1 MRFGTHLLVA
11 TVLVSTGTTPAMAQE
26 DGLRAKSVQTN
37 RGRVVLPATATLDAH
52 AVGRI
57 LNSLDETDFVRGF
70 PNGFPFRRRVT
81 ISLAVEWPNPIADA
95 WSRPAQAL
103 IVLPLSTALAWDDGK
118 LRRIMRH
125 ELAHLGLAAY
135 LEYRTIPQWFD
146 EGFAEWSAG
155 GLTCEGSWRIWIEV
169 QRRGESGVAW
179 PQQNETGS
187 GLDDRLAYDLYS
199 TFVEYLDTAW
209 VGVVSSGALLSSV
222 KEHGLNGA
230 FREALGTDLG
240 SLVEGWRM
248 YVAQRFAAEPACGPG
263 DLKLGE
269 RLTG

>member
-1 MRFGTHLLVA
+1 MRIRHALLA
-11 TVLVSTGTTPAMAQE
+11 AAVLVSTGTTAAVAQE
-26 DGLRAKSVQTN
+26 DGLRTKSVQTK
-37 RGRVVLPATATLDAH
+37 RGRVVFPATATLDPR

-57 LNSLDETDFVRGF
+57 LDSLDEADVVRGF

-81 ISLAVEWPNPIADA
+81 ISLAVEWPNPNADG

-103 IVLPLSTALAWDDGK
+103 IVLPLSMALAWDDGK

-155 GLTCEGSWRIWIEV
+155 GLTCEGSWRIWIEA
-169 QRRGESGVAW
+169 QRRGETGVAW
-179 PQQNETGS
+179 PQQNGTGS

-199 TFVEYLDTAW
+199 TFVEYLDTTW
-209 VGVVSSGALLSSV
+209 VGIVSSGALLSSV

-230 FREALGTDLG
+230 FREALGTDLR
-240 SLVEGWRM
+240 SLLDGWRM
-248 YVAQRFAAEPACGPG
+248 YVAQRFATEPACGPG
-263 DLKLGE
+263 GHDPVDG
-269 RLTG
+269 